1 MSDQEQSGL
10 PTPLIDKLRAGDSD
24 AWALFY
30 QKYERRVRAY
40 IARRISWPTSRKD
53 DEDVW
58 MSLVGSLLRRLQDDK
73 EQLAIEKM
81 TAFVMGMAK
90 HKWLA
95 ENAHQYAKKR
105 TPVHEV
111 SDGSAVNR
119 VEQSGPT
126 PSQIAMAREE
136 TDRFMSRLDPMDCKI
151 LELELQG
158 LSTKDIAEKME
169 RSQRT
174 IQLRLEKIDYLLVVG
189 GEEGQARGAEKH
201 KTGK

>member
-1 MSDQEQSGL
+1 MSDQDKSGFAM
-10 PTPLIDKLRAGDSD
+10 PFIEKLRAGDNE

-40 IARRISWPTSRKD
+40 IARRISWPAARQD

-58 MSLVGSLLRRLQDDK
+58 LSLIGSLVRRLQSDK

-95 ENAHQYAKKR
+95 EYAKQHASKR
-105 TPVHEV
+105 NPTKELA
-111 SDGSAVNR
+111 DGSAVNQ
-119 VEQSGPT
+119 VQQSGPT

-136 TDRFMSRLDPMDCKI
+136 YDRFMNRLDPMDCKI

-158 LSTKDIAEKME
+158 YSTKEIAEKME

-174 IQLRLEKIDYLLVVG
+174 IQLRLEKIDYLFVVG
-189 GEEGQARGAEKH
+189 GNEGPTHDA
-201 KTGK
+201 